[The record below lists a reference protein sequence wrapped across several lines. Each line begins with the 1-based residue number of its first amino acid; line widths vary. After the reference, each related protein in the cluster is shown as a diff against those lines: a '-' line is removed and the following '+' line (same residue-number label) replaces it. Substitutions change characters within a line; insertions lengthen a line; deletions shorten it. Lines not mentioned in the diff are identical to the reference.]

1 MVTNSNHL
9 KQGSWWDLT
18 SEIKVGAKSKLFV
31 IVDNFYC
38 RSASSQFT
46 VLSQPCVLHSVPGA
60 SASSDMER
68 CQRLPILCRK
78 KPKRTVKLSFD
89 KLPWLFNRL
98 VFLCSCFWSSLWS
111 HFFTFLE
118 LCYPFH
124 SFFAQCVFVF
134 VTKEAVWVSKR
145 EKERGGVAWEQCEFS
160 REWVTEKRVREMLSV
175 CQRKQFSWL
184 GCQWSSETMRLPSE
198 KTLSHSFPL
207 IHGLTLPDSMYYLI
221 ERWGFFPVTVYLT
234 KPSVLTQICC

>member
-98 VFLCSCFWSSLWS
+98 VFLLLMLLVVFMVTLLYLFGTLLPVSLLFCTMCLWRRRPFEFRNERKRAGGLHESS
-111 HFFTFLE
+111 
-118 LCYPFH
+118 
-124 SFFAQCVFVF
+124 
-134 VTKEAVWVSKR
+134 VSSP
-145 EKERGGVAWEQCEFS
+145 ES
-160 REWVTEKRVREMLSV
+160 EW
-175 CQRKQFSWL
+175 QRKEWERCSAFAK
-184 GCQWSSETMRLPSE
+184 EN
-198 KTLSHSFPL
+198 SFPGWDASGVQKPCDYHL
-207 IHGLTLPDSMYYLI
+207 KRLSLTPSLSFTVSLSQTQCTI
-221 ERWGFFPVTVYLT
+221 IWLSAEVFFL
-234 KPSVLTQICC
+234 